1 MCSRS
6 ECSASGWLIALI
18 QNQRFQSVPFLAHL
32 LLVQPN
38 LKRCGAAFAALANV
52 GGVPEWSISEQ
63 DRDVGG
69 SGGENTSDVP
79 DAFPAHLLLLHLTEA
94 AATAF
99 LGPAVVQH
107 DLSGCTRLWLSGASW
122 PHGGTNCGPKKRVF
136 SRPRHLLLIIFVALE
151 LTNIRAFMVY
161 VDQAKQ

>member
-6 ECSASGWLIALI
+6 ECSVSGWLIALI

-38 LKRCGAAFAALANV
+38 LKRCGATFAASANV

-69 SGGENTSDVP
+69 SSGENASDVP
-79 DAFPAHLLLLHLTEA
+79 DAFPAHLLLLHLPKQLPLLSSDLRWSSTTPQVA
-94 AATAF
+94 PDYGF
-99 LGPAVVQH
+99 LGQAGLMEAQTVVQRK
-107 DLSGCTRLWLSGASW
+107 G
-122 PHGGTNCGPKKRVF
+122 F
-136 SRPRHLLLIIFVALE
+136 SPAPVTCF
-151 LTNIRAFMVY
+151 
-161 VDQAKQ
+161 